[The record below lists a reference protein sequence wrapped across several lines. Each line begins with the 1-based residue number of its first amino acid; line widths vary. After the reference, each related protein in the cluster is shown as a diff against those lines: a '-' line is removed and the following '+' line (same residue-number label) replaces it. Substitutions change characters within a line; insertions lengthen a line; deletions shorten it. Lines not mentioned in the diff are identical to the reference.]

1 MDTLLHLGLALAVG
15 LLIGIERGWQMR
27 AAAEGSRLAGVRTF
41 GLIALLG
48 GLWALLA
55 QQLGEV
61 LLGFAFA
68 AVAAL
73 IIIAHATDKRV
84 DRDHGI
90 TTVVAALIA
99 FALGALSLRGYAT
112 VAASGAVVTAVLLS
126 LKPTLHQWLQHLE
139 AKELHGALKLLLIS
153 VVMLPVLP
161 NRGYGPWN
169 ALNPYEIWWMVVL
182 IAGISFAGYF
192 AMKMAGTRRGTLL
205 TGVFGGL
212 ASSTALTLS
221 FSRLARRRKSLG
233 ALLAVGVLVASATM
247 FPRIVL
253 EVSVINAA
261 LVARLLPALA
271 AMMLVMLVAAA
282 WLWRGKPAEGDTGE
296 LPLRNPFE
304 LLPALQFGVLLA
316 LVMLLA
322 EALRSWFGHAGI
334 YLLAAGS
341 GVSDVDAITLSMARL
356 ARDGLDPAVAG
367 RAIVL
372 AASVNTL
379 VKGGLVLFIGG
390 KRIGIRIL
398 AVMAVSVAAGAAVVF
413 VA

>member
-15 LLIGIERGWQMR
+15 LLIGIERGWHMR
-27 AAAEGSRLAGVRTF
+27 TAAEGSRLAGVRTF

-48 GLWALLA
+48 GLWALIA
-55 QQLGEV
+55 QELGEV

-68 AVAAL
+68 ALAAL

-84 DRDHGI
+84 NRDHGI
-90 TTVVAALIA
+90 TTVIAALIA
-99 FALGALSLRGYAT
+99 FALGALSLRGHAT

-126 LKPTLHQWLQHLE
+126 LKPTLHRWLQHLE

-182 IAGISFAGYF
+182 IAAISFAGYF
-192 AMKMAGTRRGTLL
+192 AMKIAGTRRGTLL

-233 ALLAVGVLVASATM
+233 RLLAVGVLVASATM

-253 EVSVINAA
+253 EVSVIHAA
-261 LVARLLPALA
+261 LVMRLLPALA
-271 AMMLVMLVAAA
+271 TMMLVMLLAAA
-282 WLWRGKPAEGDTGE
+282 WLWRGKPAETDTGE

-304 LLPALQFGVLLA
+304 LLPALQFGLLLA

-322 EALRSWFGHAGI
+322 EALQAWFGHVGI

-356 ARDGLDPAVAG
+356 ARDGFDPAVAG

-390 KRIGIRIL
+390 SRIGVRIL
-398 AVMAVSVAAGAAVVF
+398 AVMTLAVAAGAAVV
-413 VA
+413 VLT